1 MWRGDDVKTPA
12 TLDGSL
18 WELHLHLIKLARE
31 SGDAIKAARARRSAD
46 MHALA
51 RKLNRWPA

>member
-1 MWRGDDVKTPA
+1 MRAPV
-12 TLDGSL
+12 TLGGSL

-31 SGDAIKAARARRSAD
+31 SGDDAKVACARRSAD

-51 RKLNRWPA
+51 RKLNRTWPE